1 MPIARREFI
10 RQSAAAAAGAVAGIP
25 IAVAAQHT
33 AVPAGSD
40 GVKWSK
46 APCRFCGTGCG
57 VMVGV
62 KDNRVIATHGDP
74 QAEVIAALP
83 GACVHASAANGK
95 LVVTLEASGAEP
107 LIAMLGQIQALK
119 GVLSATLVY
128 QCADSLA
135 AMNEDLPDADCAPR
149 VH

>member
-1 MPIARREFI
+1 MT
-10 RQSAAAAAGAVAGIP
+10 
-25 IAVAAQHT
+25 AAQDELHI
-33 AVPAGSD
+33 ASLVVHALPPHMA
-40 GVKWSK
+40 
-46 APCRFCGTGCG
+46 
-57 VMVGV
+57 
-62 KDNRVIATHGDP
+62 RVV
-74 QAEVIAALP
+74 EVIAALP

-107 LIAMLGQIQALK
+107 LVAMLGQIQALR